1 MQPNNQTDFDRI
13 LAQLRAEAE
22 GTVDQGRRFERLMK
36 RYFEIDPLYQNR
48 FEKVW
53 LWNDWPG
60 RGNIPDIGIDLVAQ
74 ERDGGVCAIQCKFY
88 GAGIS
93 LGKKDVDSFVSAS
106 NREPFTARML
116 VNTGADLGPNIKK
129 TITGLQPSMQI
140 LRFGDLV
147 GRPIHWPDDL
157 ANPEKL
163 QPRPEKFGLRPHQQT
178 AVDDVVKKFKEFPR
192 GRLIMPCGT
201 GKTFTALKIAE
212 AVAGRGG
219 RVLYLVPSIALLGQT
234 MREWVTQK
242 SLDHRYIGICSDT
255 QAGKDSEDA
264 SISELEIPVTTDRD
278 AIGRALRKDRPQ
290 NLTVVFCTYHSLPIV
305 AEAQARSPA
314 GAPDFDLALCDEA
327 HRTTGVEKPGDK
339 LSPFVLIHDAEKIRA
354 KNRLYMTATP
364 RIYAERAKAKAKD
377 SDTGLFSMDDE
388 KQYGPEFYRMEF
400 SEAIEQ
406 DLLSD
411 YRVVVLNIGEK
422 FVSTVLQSMLAHGEG
437 GSELNLDDAGRM
449 LGCWRALEEPEGLQK
464 QSAAGP
470 LRRAI
475 AFTNRI
481 ADSELMADN
490 WRQLVEQAIALQ
502 PEEKRADMLRCE
514 VRHVDGKQNAFMRKE
529 RIDWLKRGS
538 GEVCKI
544 LSNARCLSEGVDVP
558 ALDAVLFMQ
567 PRRAQID
574 VVQAVGRVMRKSEG
588 KEYGYIILPIVIPVD
603 QDPAAALDDN
613 ERYQT
618 VWDVL
623 RALRSH
629 DNRFNDEINRLDLN
643 DNPSGRVQIIT
654 VGGGDDSGDTKPEPM
669 RLPLVF
675 SDLPMDAFYAKV
687 VEKCGDRQ
695 YWETWAKDIADI
707 VSHLIARIDAL
718 LKKENAGAG
727 AGASDVAAHFSAFL
741 DELRASINESVS
753 REDAVAMVAQHMI
766 TGPVFN
772 ALFEN
777 YDFANSNP
785 VARALS
791 GLVTLLEKHG
801 LDTEIRDLEKFY
813 ESVRR
818 RARGL
823 DNPRA
828 KQRVL
833 VELYEKFF
841 KVALPRETARLGIAY
856 TPPEVVD
863 FILHSADHVM
873 RGEFGRGLTDRDVH
887 IMDPFTGTGIFLA
900 RLLQSGLIR
909 DKDLARKFRAEM
921 HANEIV
927 LLAYYIA
934 AVNIEE
940 AFHARRGPAEYES
953 FPGIVLCDTFRLA
966 DEDAQIPG
974 AVMPD
979 NDARRKRQRGARI
992 EVVLGN
998 PPYSAG
1004 QRSADDNNPNVEYP
1018 AMEKRVRETYAARS
1032 TATNKNSLYDT
1043 YKMAIRWATDRI
1055 DHAGVIAFV
1064 TNGSYIDGNA
1074 DAGLR
1079 ACLFDEF
1086 DSIHIFNLR
1095 GNARTQGVVRKKE
1108 SGNVFGHGSRTP
1120 VAVTVLV
1127 KNPAAKHKQCQIFYK
1142 DIGDYLNRG
1151 KKLSIIKDARSIR
1164 GIDGWLEVVPDSN
1177 HDWINQ
1183 RDADYLNFLAIGNPT
1198 VKRNKSYDAAF
1209 RLYSA
1214 GVKTGRDGWL
1224 YNFSKGTLAGQTKQ
1238 MTDTYERVRHEIA
1251 TQTNLSV
1258 EDAIDSEDEK
1268 INWGGE
1274 ILIRL
1279 SNGTPAP
1286 DLSHAVRPSAYRPF
1300 VKCHLAFNPP
1310 YIQRSYQI
1318 PQIFPEA
1325 DSENLVI
1332 CITGKITVASF
1343 SALMVN
1349 ITPDLGILAGGCQ
1362 CFPLHTHEIVKYADR
1377 TIPGMAH
1384 AREKRDNILDETLTR
1399 FRLHYGDNDI
1409 TKEDIFYYV
1418 YGLLHAPDY
1427 KARYRNDL
1435 AKDLPRIPFAPNFRA
1450 FADAGRQLGDLH
1462 INYETC
1468 KRHPLEVQ
1476 FTGSGDQHYR
1486 LTTKKMRFAKDDDSV
1501 LIVNDH
1507 LRIKG
1512 IPAEAHEYQV
1522 NGRTPLGWLIDRY
1535 RITVDKKTGNKN
1547 DPNAWFTHPRDLIT
1561 AIERIVHTSVESA
1574 RIIKALPR
1582 VFEG

>member
-1 MQPNNQTDFDRI
+1 MQPSNQTDFEKV

-22 GTVDQGRRFERLMK
+22 STVDKGKRFERLMK
-36 RYFEIDPLYQNR
+36 RYFEIDPLYRDR

-60 RGNIPDIGIDLVAQ
+60 RGNVPDTGIDLVAQ

-88 GAGIS
+88 ERETAIGKDGIN
-93 LGKKDVDSFVSAS
+93 SFISAS
-106 NREPFTARML
+106 NREPFTARLL
-116 VNTGADLGPNIKK
+116 VNTGADLGKHAK
-129 TITGLQPSMQI
+129 TTIGGLQPPMQI

-147 GRPIHWPDDL
+147 DQPIHWPDAL
-157 ANPEKL
+157 AKPEKL
-163 QPRPEKFGLRPHQQT
+163 QLRPVRFGLQEHQQT
-178 AVDDVVKKFKEFPR
+178 AVDDVVQKFKESPR

-212 AVAGRGG
+212 SVAGRGG

-242 SLDHRYIGICSDT
+242 SLGHRYIGICSDA
-255 QAGKDSEDA
+255 QAGKNSEDA

-278 AIGRALRKDRPQ
+278 TIRAALRKDRPQ
-290 NLTVVFCTYHSLPIV
+290 NLTVVFCTYHSLPII
-305 AEAQARSPA
+305 AEAQAG

-354 KNRLYMTATP
+354 KHRLYMTATP
-364 RIYAERAKAKAKD
+364 RIYAEQAKTKAKD
-377 SDTGLFSMDDE
+377 GDIGLFSMDDE

-411 YRVVVLNIGEK
+411 YRVLVLNIGEQH
-422 FVSTVLQSMLAHGEG
+422 VTTVLQSMLAHAEG

-449 LGCWRALEEPEGLQK
+449 LGCWRALEEPEGLGK
-464 QSAAGP
+464 QTAAGP

-481 ADSELMADN
+481 DDSKLMAKN
-490 WRQLVEQAIALQ
+490 WQQLVEQAIALQ
-502 PEEKRADMLRCE
+502 PEEKRAGMLRCE
-514 VRHVDGKQNAFMRKE
+514 VQHVDGKQNAFLRKE
-529 RIDWLKRGS
+529 RIDWLKRES
-538 GEVCKI
+538 GDACRI

-574 VVQAVGRVMRKSEG
+574 VVQAVGRVMRKSAG

-643 DNPSGRVQIIT
+643 EKPPDRVKVIGIDT
-654 VGGGDDSGDTKPEPM
+654 DGGDGDSEPETM

-707 VSHLIARIDAL
+707 VSHLIARINAL
-718 LKKENAGAG
+718 LEKESADAV
-727 AGASDVAAHFSAFL
+727 ASSVSAHFSAFL
-741 DELRASINESVS
+741 AELRASINESVS
-753 REDAVAMVAQHMI
+753 RDDAVAMVAQHMI

-791 GLVTLLEKHG
+791 NLVALLDAHG
-801 LDTEIRDLEKFY
+801 LDTEIRDLGKFY

-818 RARGL
+818 RAQGL
-823 DNPRA
+823 DNPKA

-909 DKDLARKFRAEM
+909 DADLARKFRQEM

-940 AFHARRGPAEYES
+940 AFHARRGAADYES

-992 EVVLGN
+992 EVVVGN

-1004 QRSADDNNPNVEYP
+1004 QRSADDNNPNVDYP
-1018 AMEKRVRETYAARS
+1018 AMEKRVSETYAVRS
-1032 TATNKNSLYDT
+1032 TTTNRNSLYDT

-1055 DHAGVIAFV
+1055 GDAGVVAFV
-1064 TNGSYIDGNA
+1064 TNGSFIDGNV

-1079 ACLFDEF
+1079 ACLADEF
-1086 DSIHIFNLR
+1086 DSIYIFNLR
-1095 GNARTQGVVRKKE
+1095 GKGVLGKTE
-1108 SGNVFGHGSRTP
+1108 GQNVFQNVWRVP
-1120 VAVTVLV
+1120 IAITVLV
-1127 KNPAAKHKQCQIFYK
+1127 KNSGETRKPCRILYK
-1142 DIGDYLNRG
+1142 DIGKNLNR
-1151 KKLSIIKDARSIR
+1151 KQKLSLIQKARSVS
-1164 GIDGWLEVVPDSN
+1164 GIPDWDGINPDDN

-1183 RDADYLNFLAIGNPT
+1183 RDADYRGFIAIGDPV
-1198 VKRNKSYDAAF
+1198 VKRNKSDDAIF

-1214 GVKTGRDGWL
+1214 GAKTGRDGWL
-1224 YNFSKGTLAGQTKQ
+1224 CNFSKEALAIQTKR
-1238 MTDTYERVRHEIA
+1238 MTDAYERVRREIIA
-1251 TQTNLSV
+1251 QRNSSV
-1258 EDAIDSEDEK
+1258 EDAVDSEDDK
-1268 INWGGE
+1268 INWNSE
-1274 ILIRL
+1274 ILQRL
-1279 SNGTPAP
+1279 SRGTPAP
-1286 DLSHAVRPSAYRPF
+1286 DLPHAVRHVTYRPF
-1300 VKCHLAFNPP
+1300 VKCCLAFNLP

-1318 PQIFPEA
+1318 PQVFPES

-1332 CITGKITVASF
+1332 CVTGKGTTKPF
-1343 SALMVN
+1343 SALMVDT
-1349 ITPDLGILAGGCQ
+1349 TPDIQLLSNGQ
-1362 CFPLHTHEIVKYADR
+1362 CFPLHRYEIVKYADR
-1377 TIPGMAH
+1377 TIPGMPH
-1384 AREKRDNILDETLTR
+1384 EREKRDNILDQTRAR
-1399 FRLHYGDNDI
+1399 FRLHYADNDI
-1409 TKEDIFYYV
+1409 SKEDIFHYV

-1435 AKDLPRIPFAPNFRA
+1435 AKDLPRIPFAPDFRA
-1450 FADAGRQLGDLH
+1450 FAEAGRKLGDLH
-1462 INYETC
+1462 VNFDAC
-1468 KRHPLEVQ
+1468 KRHPLNVQ
-1476 FTGSGDQHYR
+1476 FTGTGDAHYR
-1486 LTTKKMRFAKDDDSV
+1486 LTAKKMRFAKDDNSV
-1501 LIVNDH
+1501 LVVNDH
-1507 LRIKG
+1507 LRIGG
-1512 IPAEAHEYQV
+1512 IPAAAHEYQV
-1522 NGRTPLGWLIDRY
+1522 NGRTPLGWFIDRY
-1535 RITVDKKTGNKN
+1535 RITIDKKSGNKN
-1547 DPNAWFTHPRDLIT
+1547 DPNAWFAKPDDFI
-1561 AIERIVHTSVESA
+1561 AAVERIVHTSAQTA
-1574 RIIKALPR
+1574 RIIQALPPAL
-1582 VFEG
+1582 ED

>member
-1 MQPNNQTDFDRI
+1 MQANNRTGFDKI
-13 LAQLRAEAE
+13 LAQLRAEAVSE
-22 GTVDQGRRFERLMK
+22 ADKGKRFERLMK
-36 RYFEIDPLYQNR
+36 RYFEIDPLYRGR

-53 LWNDWPG
+53 LWNEWPG
-60 RGNIPDIGIDLVAQ
+60 RASRPDTGVDLVAQ

-88 GAGIS
+88 QQGTTIGNADIA
-93 LGKKDVDSFVSAS
+93 SFVTAS

-116 VNTGADLGPNIKK
+116 VNTGAGLGRNIRN
-129 TITGLQPSMQI
+129 TITGLQPTMQV
-140 LRFGDLV
+140 LSFGDLAD
-147 GRPIHWPDDL
+147 RPIHWPDDL
-157 ANPEKL
+157 AKPEKL
-163 QPRPEKFGLRPHQQT
+163 QLRPEKFGLRPHQQT
-178 AVDDVVKKFKEFPR
+178 AVDDVAKKFKESPR

-255 QAGKDSEDA
+255 QAGKNSEDA

-278 AIGRALRKDRPQ
+278 AIGAALRKDRPQ

-305 AEAQARSPA
+305 AEAQAD
-314 GAPDFDLALCDEA
+314 APDFDLALCDEA

-339 LSPFVLIHDAEKIRA
+339 QSPFVLIHDAEKIHA
-354 KNRLYMTATP
+354 KKRLYMTATP
-364 RIYAERAKAKAKD
+364 RIYAEQAKTKARD
-377 SDTGLFSMDDE
+377 RDTGLFSMDDE
-388 KQYGPEFYRMEF
+388 NQYGPEFYRMEF

-406 DLLSD
+406 NLLSD

-422 FVSTVLQSMLAHGEG
+422 YVTTVLQNMIAHAG
-437 GSELNLDDAGRM
+437 GKTELNLDDAGRM
-449 LGCWRALEEPEGLQK
+449 LGCWRALEQPEGLQK

-470 LRRAI
+470 LHRAI

-481 ADSELMADN
+481 DDSKLMAKN
-490 WRQLVEQAIALQ
+490 WQQLVEQAITLQ
-502 PEEKRADMLRCE
+502 PEEKRAGLLRCE
-514 VRHVDGKQNAFMRKE
+514 VKHVDGQQNAFMRKE
-529 RIDWLKRGS
+529 RIDWLKQES
-538 GEVCKI
+538 GDACKI

-603 QDPAAALDDN
+603 QDPATALDDN
-613 ERYQT
+613 ERYRT

-643 DNPSGRVQIIT
+643 ENPPKRII
-654 VGGGDDSGDTKPEPM
+654 GGVIGLNGAGAGADIEPESLH
-669 RLPLVF
+669 LPLAF

-707 VSHLIARIDAL
+707 VSHLIARINAL
-718 LKKENAGAG
+718 LEKENTGAG
-727 AGASDVAAHFSAFL
+727 DVAAHFSSFHG
-741 DELRASINESVS
+741 ELRASINESVS
-753 REDAVAMVAQHMI
+753 RDDAVAMVAQHMI

-791 GLVTLLEKHG
+791 NLVALLERHG

-841 KVALPRETARLGIAY
+841 KIALPRETARLGIAY

-873 RGEFGRGLTDRDVH
+873 RGEFGRGLTDKDVH

-900 RLLQSGLIR
+900 RLLQSGLIH
-909 DKDLARKFRAEM
+909 DDDLERKFREEM

-940 AFHARRGPAEYES
+940 AFHARRGAAEYES

-979 NDARRKRQRGARI
+979 NDARRKRQRRARI
-992 EVVLGN
+992 EVVIGN
-998 PPYSAG
+998 PPYSAWQKG
-1004 QRSADDNNPNVEYP
+1004 ADDKNPNVRYP
-1018 AMEKRVRETYAARS
+1018 AIERRVRETYAARS
-1032 TATNKNSLYDT
+1032 TVTNKNSLYDT

-1055 DHAGVIAFV
+1055 EQAGVVAFV

-1079 ACLFDEF
+1079 ACLVEDF
-1086 DSIHIFNLR
+1086 DSIYVFNLR
-1095 GNARTQGVVRKKE
+1095 GNQRTSGEISKKE
-1108 SGNVFGHGSRTP
+1108 GGKIFGQGSRAP
-1120 VAVTVLV
+1120 IAITVLV
-1127 KNPAAKHKQCQIFYK
+1127 KNPEAKRRQCQIFYN
-1142 DIGDYLNRG
+1142 DIGDYLNRQ
-1151 KKLSIIKDARSIR
+1151 KKLSIIQGVKSIGGIEQWAKVSPDA
-1164 GIDGWLEVVPDSN
+1164 N

-1183 RDADYLNFLAIGNPT
+1183 RDADYRNFIAIGNPQAR
-1198 VKRNKSYDAAF
+1198 RNKSDEAVF
-1209 RLYSA
+1209 RLYSQGA
-1214 GVKTGRDGWL
+1214 KTGRDGWL
-1224 YNFSKGTLAGQTKQ
+1224 YNFSQGALAKQTKR
-1238 MTDTYERVRHEIA
+1238 MADAYERVRREVTEKA
-1251 TQTNLSV
+1251 NFSV
-1258 EDAIDSEDEK
+1258 EDAIHLETDK
-1268 INWGGE
+1268 INWDRE
-1274 ILIRL
+1274 VLKRL
-1279 SNGTPAP
+1279 SRGAPAP
-1286 DLSHAVRPSAYRPF
+1286 DLPHAMRQAVYRPF
-1300 VKCHLAFNPP
+1300 VKCILAFNLP
-1310 YIQRSYQI
+1310 YIQMPYQI
-1318 PQIFPEA
+1318 PQIFPEK

-1332 CITGKITVASF
+1332 CVHGKGATKPF
-1343 SALMVN
+1343 SALMVDS
-1349 ITPDLGILAGGCQ
+1349 TPDLETVSKSQ
-1362 CFPLHTHEIVKYADR
+1362 CFPLHAYEIVKYADR
-1377 TIPGMAH
+1377 TIPGMSH
-1384 AREKRDNILDETLTR
+1384 EREKRDNILDEARTR

-1427 KARYRNDL
+1427 KQRYRNDL
-1435 AKDLPRIPFAPNFRA
+1435 AKDLPRIPFAPDFHA
-1450 FADAGRQLGDLH
+1450 FTQAGRKLGDLH
-1462 INYETC
+1462 INFETC
-1468 KRHPLEVQ
+1468 KRHPLDVQ
-1476 FTGSGDQHYR
+1476 FTGTGDKHYR
-1486 LTTKKMRFAKDDDSV
+1486 LTPRPMRFDRNDPSV
-1501 LIVNDH
+1501 LIVNDF
-1507 LRIKG
+1507 LRLGG
-1512 IPAEAHEYQV
+1512 IPAGAHEYEV

-1535 RITVDKKTGNKN
+1535 RITKDKKTGNTN
-1547 DPNAWFTHPRDLIT
+1547 DPNAWFTNPRDLIA
-1561 AIERIVHTSVESA
+1561 AIERIVHTSVETA
-1574 RIIKALPR
+1574 RIIRALPP
-1582 VFEG
+1582 VFED

>member
-1 MQPNNQTDFDRI
+1 MQPNNRTDFDKI

-22 GTVDQGRRFERLMK
+22 SESDKGRRFERLMK

-48 FEKVW
+48 FEKIW
-53 LWNDWPG
+53 LWSEWPG
-60 RGNIPDIGIDLVAQ
+60 RGNIPDTGIDLVAQ
-74 ERDGGVCAIQCKFY
+74 EREGGVCAIQCKFY
-88 GAGIS
+88 QQGTSI
-93 LGKKDVDSFVSAS
+93 GKDSIDSFVTAS
-106 NREPFTARML
+106 NRKPFTARML
-116 VNTGADLGPNIKK
+116 VNTGADLGPNLKK
-129 TITGLQPSMQI
+129 AITGLQPRMQI
-140 LRFGDLV
+140 LSFGDLAD
-147 GRPIHWPDDL
+147 RPIHWPDDL
-157 ANPEKL
+157 AKPEKL
-163 QPRPEKFGLRPHQQT
+163 QLRPEKFKPKPHQQQ
-178 AVDDVVKKFKEFPR
+178 AIKDVAQGFKESPR

-234 MREWVTQK
+234 LREWAMQQTL
-242 SLDHRYIGICSDT
+242 SHRYIGICSDT

-278 AIGRALRKDRPQ
+278 AIGAALRKDRPQ
-290 NLTVVFCTYHSLPIV
+290 NLTVVFCTYHSLPII
-305 AEAQARSPA
+305 AEAQAA

-327 HRTTGVEKPGDK
+327 HRTTGAEKPDDK
-339 LSPFVLIHDAEKIRA
+339 QSPFVLIHDAEKILSKR
-354 KNRLYMTATP
+354 RLYMTATP
-364 RIYAERAKAKAKD
+364 RVYAEQTKKKAGD
-377 SDTGLFSMDDE
+377 NDIGLFSMDDE

-406 DLLSD
+406 NLLSD
-411 YRVVVLNIGEK
+411 YRVVVLNIGDK
-422 FVSTVLQSMLAHGEG
+422 YVTTVLQNMIAHAGGET
-437 GSELNLDDAGRM
+437 ELNLDDAGRM
-449 LGCWRALEEPEGLQK
+449 LGCWRALEQPEGLEK

-481 ADSELMADN
+481 DDSKLMKKN
-490 WRQLVEQAIALQ
+490 WQQLVEQAIAMQ
-502 PEEKRADMLRCE
+502 PEEERAGLLRCE
-514 VRHVDGKQNAFMRKE
+514 VRHVDGQQNAFMRKE
-529 RIDWLKRGS
+529 RIDWLKQES
-538 GEVCKI
+538 GDACKI

-613 ERYQT
+613 ERYRT

-643 DNPSGRVQIIT
+643 ENPPKRVIGISIGLDGN
-654 VGGGDDSGDTKPEPM
+654 GGGEPETM
-669 RLPLVF
+669 HLPLAF

-718 LKKENAGAG
+718 LEKENAGAG
-727 AGASDVAAHFSAFL
+727 DAVAHFSSFL

-753 REDAVAMVAQHMI
+753 RDDAVAMVAQHMI

-791 GLVTLLEKHG
+791 NLVALLERHG

-841 KVALPRETARLGIAY
+841 KIALPRETARLGIAY

-873 RGEFGRGLTDRDVH
+873 RGEFGRGLTDQDVH

-900 RLLQSGLIR
+900 RLLQSGLIH
-909 DKDLARKFRAEM
+909 DEDLERKFREEM

-940 AFHARRGPAEYES
+940 AFHARRGSAEYES
-953 FPGIVLCDTFRLA
+953 FPGIVLCDTFRLS

-979 NDARRKRQRGARI
+979 NDARRKRQRRARI
-992 EVVLGN
+992 EVVIGN

-1004 QRSADDNNPNVEYP
+1004 QRSADDNNPNVDYP
-1018 AMEKRVRETYAARS
+1018 AMKRRVRETYAARS
-1032 TATNKNSLYDT
+1032 TAANKNSLYDT
-1043 YKMAIRWATDRI
+1043 YKMAIRWATDRVQR
-1055 DHAGVIAFV
+1055 AGVIAFV

-1079 ACLFDEF
+1079 ACLAEEF
-1086 DSIHIFNLR
+1086 NSIYVFNLR
-1095 GNARTQGVVRKKE
+1095 GNQRTSGEVSRKEGGKI
-1108 SGNVFGHGSRTP
+1108 FGQGSRAP
-1120 VAVTVLV
+1120 IAITVLV
-1127 KNPAAKHKQCQIFYK
+1127 KNPGIKRKNCRIFYH
-1142 DIGDYLNRG
+1142 DIGDYLDR
-1151 KKLSIIKDARSIR
+1151 KTKLSTVQKMKS
-1164 GIDGWLEVVPDSN
+1164 IDGIIQWTKVSPDAN

-1183 RDADYLNFLAIGNPT
+1183 RDADYRGFIAIGNPAA
-1198 VKRNKSYDAAF
+1198 KRNKSHDAIF
-1209 RLYSA
+1209 RIYSR
-1214 GVKTGRDGWL
+1214 GTETCRDSWL
-1224 YNFSKGTLAGQTKQ
+1224 YNFSKENLAKQTEK
-1238 MTDTYERVRHEIA
+1238 MTAAFERVRRQITERP
-1251 TQTNLSV
+1251 NLSV
-1258 EDAIDSEDEK
+1258 QDAVDSESDK
-1268 INWGGE
+1268 INWDVE
-1274 ILIRL
+1274 VRKHL
-1279 SNGTPAP
+1279 SRDTPAP
-1286 DLSHAVRPSAYRPF
+1286 NLPDAMRQAVYRPF
-1300 VKCHLAFNPP
+1300 VKCMLAFNPP
-1310 YIQRSYQI
+1310 YIHRTHQI
-1318 PQIFPEA
+1318 PQIFPEK
-1325 DSENLVI
+1325 DSENIVI
-1332 CITGKITVASF
+1332 CVHGKGATKTF
-1343 SALMVN
+1343 SALMVDS
-1349 ITPDLGILAGGCQ
+1349 TPDLETVSKSQ
-1362 CFPLHTHEIVKYADR
+1362 CFPLHAYEIVKYADR
-1377 TIPGMAH
+1377 TIPGMPH
-1384 AREKRDNILDETLTR
+1384 EREKRDNILDETRTR
-1399 FRLHYGDNDI
+1399 FRLRYGDNNI

-1435 AKDLPRIPFAPNFRA
+1435 AKDLPRIPFAPDFRA
-1450 FADAGRQLGDLH
+1450 FTQAGRKLGDLH
-1462 INYETC
+1462 INFETC

-1476 FTGSGDQHYR
+1476 FTGSVDEHYR
-1486 LTTKKMRFAKDDDSV
+1486 LTAKKMRFAKDDGTV

-1507 LRIKG
+1507 LRLAG
-1512 IPAEAHEYQV
+1512 IPAEAHEYEV
-1522 NGRTPLGWLIDRY
+1522 NGRTPLGWFIDRY
-1535 RITVDKKTGNKN
+1535 RITRDKKTGNKN
-1547 DPNAWFTHPRDLIT
+1547 DPNAWFANPHDFI
-1561 AIERIVHTSVESA
+1561 AAVERIVHTSTESA
-1574 RIIKALPR
+1574 RIIKTLPR